1 MTQFSDNGADEVFDV
16 TPYLK
21 LFFDKEGRWFQ
32 NGAEIVH
39 PQVYLL
45 FSRSLERTHDGG
57 YQVRV
62 GQEICRVE
70 VEDAPFVVK
79 RVTELDQGRVRME
92 LNDGTEEIFEPE
104 RFWIGEE
111 NVPYTRVKEGRF
123 RARFSRPAYYQLA
136 RHIVSDADEE
146 QFYFM
151 QNGKRIPV
159 GLGSQDEHGP
169 GDSSG

>member
-1 MTQFSDNGADEVFDV
+1 MTQFSGEGTDEVFDA

-45 FSRSLERTHDGG
+45 FSRSLERAQDGG

-79 RVTELDQGRVRME
+79 NVTELDEDRLRME
-92 LNDGTEEIFEPE
+92 LNDGTREIFEPE

-111 NVPYTRVKEGRF
+111 NVPYAFVKEGRF

-136 RHIVSDADEE
+136 
-146 QFYFM
+146 
-151 QNGKRIPV
+151 
-159 GLGSQDEHGP
+159 
-169 GDSSG
+169 